1 MMPEVHL
8 AVQMLGQSGCSID
21 FPGAKVYTD
30 PYLSDSVR
38 DLDAQDLERQLPI
51 PVLPE
56 EIRDADWVLI
66 THDHIDH
73 CDPHTVPKLAK
84 ASPQARF
91 IAPEPALNRL
101 RSWGVESSQISLADE
116 NWREL
121 TSEIRLRCV
130 PAAHP
135 EIKRDSSGR
144 LTCVGYL
151 IEYAGKRIYIA
162 GDTSFNQDLL
172 PPLLRDGEI
181 HTAFLPVNENNF
193 FLNRRG
199 IIGNMSVREAFCF
212 AEEIGAK
219 QVVPVH
225 WDMFAVNSVS
235 PEEIRLVHR
244 FMNPSFSLLLNPKS
258 INLADTKIS
267 VVIRTLNES
276 RHLEALLQSI
286 AEQRVDGLSHEV
298 IIVDSGSTDRTL
310 EIAERNGCRIIH
322 IERAVFSYGRSLNMG
337 CDAAKGDIIVIT
349 SGHCV
354 PVDECWLQSL
364 CQPIIDDKAKYVYG
378 RQLGGSDTHFS
389 ESQIFSKY
397 FPQSSSIPQEG
408 YFCNN
413 ANSAIHRSVWESYL
427 FNEELTGLEDMELA
441 QRIMRDGEKVAYIA
455 EAAVHHYHSETWLQ
469 VRRRF
474 EREAIALQKIMPQV
488 HVNLFDTLR
497 YVFSSVAK
505 DMRNALR
512 MGVSLHKV
520 PDIVRY
526 RWNQYLG
533 SYKGNHTHRK
543 LSHQEKEK
551 YFYPS

>member
-8 AVQMLGQSGCSID
+8 PVQMLGQSGCSIN

-51 PVLPE
+51 PVSPE

-73 CDPHTVPKLAK
+73 CDPHTIPKLAK
-84 ASPQARF
+84 ASPKARF
-91 IAPEPALNRL
+91 IAPEPVLNRL

-116 NWREL
+116 NWKEL

-135 EIKRDSSGR
+135 EIERDSSGR

-151 IEYAGKRIYIA
+151 IEYAGKRIYLA
-162 GDTSFNQDLL
+162 GDTGFSQDML

-244 FMNPSFSLLLNPKS
+244 SMNPDFSLLLNPKS
-258 INLADTKIS
+258 INLADKKIS
-267 VVIRTLNES
+267 IVIRTLNES

-286 AEQRVDGLSHEV
+286 AEQRLDGLSHEV

-310 EIAERNGCRIIH
+310 EIAERNGCRIVH

-337 CDAAKGDIIVIT
+337 CD
-349 SGHCV
+349 
-354 PVDECWLQSL
+354 
-364 CQPIIDDKAKYVYG
+364 
-378 RQLGGSDTHFS
+378 
-389 ESQIFSKY
+389 
-397 FPQSSSIPQEG
+397 
-408 YFCNN
+408 
-413 ANSAIHRSVWESYL
+413 
-427 FNEELTGLEDMELA
+427 
-441 QRIMRDGEKVAYIA
+441 
-455 EAAVHHYHSETWLQ
+455 
-469 VRRRF
+469 
-474 EREAIALQKIMPQV
+474 
-488 HVNLFDTLR
+488 
-497 YVFSSVAK
+497 
-505 DMRNALR
+505 
-512 MGVSLHKV
+512 
-520 PDIVRY
+520 
-526 RWNQYLG
+526 
-533 SYKGNHTHRK
+533 
-543 LSHQEKEK
+543 
-551 YFYPS
+551 